1 MLIGGAVLAVAG
13 LISLIFGFIRNSDTM
28 AIAESVLKG
37 GSTHPGTIF
46 IIIGLIAIVAGA
58 VLAYLAFKNKKK

>member
-13 LISLIFGFIRNSDTM
+13 LISLIFGFIRNSDKM
-28 AIAESVLKG
+28 AVAADMLKG
-37 GSTHPGTIF
+37 GSGGPGTVF
-46 IIIGLIAIVAGA
+46 IVIGLIAIVAGA